1 MKKIYLLLLTLVAF
15 VTSSNAAIKVIY
27 NQDFESAVDATAA
40 GWASPSA
47 AAGLSIT
54 SDGESKLLS
63 FAPSGNDRSAHT
75 LWGADLIKNAA
86 VSTYTVSF
94 DFYAK
99 AWGSN
104 HVTTE
109 YTLMADETT
118 CTKSPNASFISKSD
132 NWLFDLSQQTTN
144 SAAASGSMSF
154 TINKDENSVISLAS
168 GTWYHVDLA
177 VDVDARTVAYNI
189 QSGGSDPVEGTYTV
203 PEGVEMYATG
213 LYFLGARY
221 FSVQYFDNISVKSE
235 VDGDFANTP
244 TTTLSSINNQQRV
257 YSLGFKEG
265 ETLHVKWNG
274 VAKEYEFSDAEPNVV
289 DPTSGTIAWSN
300 NPNYD
305 PSNEGLVNDACQS
318 GSLEVWTTAG
328 NAESEHVTLEVSNEL
343 VPVSAATAAISAVS
357 AGYGKTY
364 VLTADNSTVE
374 LAPTLYIDAKFTGKD
389 ASQSFT
395 KSDLTSGATIEL
407 PGEGTLTLT
416 TKAFGYKSVNS
427 TVVNDIEYQ
436 QKADYNFAHWT
447 DKEIAAAGFTADGNV
462 TGNYANYG
470 RLYWYDSATY
480 DPSAEDNKESK
491 RAYSTIPQFTKK
503 SSEWTDG
510 VLSDDIEFT
519 AAPTV
524 NVHVFQGVGLNL
536 EGKKGDAQDGNWIS
550 SLNLK
555 INNLNA
561 TDFIMVSGYNNYGS
575 NALHPVVASEEEFL
589 ASDNAPVISVVS
601 GTTEISL
608 YRVSDVI
615 ARLQVFSPAGETDGI
630 ANVNAADK
638 TNADAPIYNLSG
650 MRVNKNNLQK
660 GIYIQNGKKFVVNK

>member
-47 AAGLSIT
+47 PAGLSIT

-75 LWGADLIKNAA
+75 LWGADLIKNAG

-94 DFYAK
+94 DFFAK
-99 AWGSN
+99 VWGSN

-118 CTKSPNASFISKSD
+118 CTKSANASFISKSD

-144 SAAASGSMSF
+144 TAAASGSMSF

-177 VDVDARTVAYNI
+177 VDVDARTVEYNI

-221 FSVQYFDNISVKSE
+221 FPVQYFDNISVTSV

-274 VAKEYEFSDAEPNVV
+274 VAQEYEFSDAEPNVV

-328 NAESEHVTLEVSNEL
+328 DTESEHVTLEVSNEL

-470 RLYWYDSATY
+470 RLYWYNSATY
-480 DPSAEDNKESK
+480 DASAENNEKT
-491 RAYSTIPQFTKK
+491 AYSTIPQFTKK

-510 VLSDDIEFT
+510 VLSGDIEFT

-536 EGKKGDAQDGNWIS
+536 EGKKGDNQDGNWIS

-589 ASDNAPVISVVS
+589 ARDNAPVILVVS

>member
-54 SDGESKLLS
+54 SDGESKVLS

-75 LWGADLIKNAA
+75 LWGADLIKDAG

-94 DFYAK
+94 EFYAK

-109 YTLMADETT
+109 YTLMADATT
-118 CTKSPNASFISKSD
+118 CTKSSNASFISKSD

-144 SAAASGSMSF
+144 TAAASGSMSF

-168 GTWYHVDLA
+168 GTWYHVDLT
-177 VDVDARTVAYNI
+177 VNVDARTVDYNI
-189 QSGGSDPVEGTYTV
+189 QAGGSDPVEGTYTV

-221 FSVQYFDNISVKSE
+221 FPVQYFDNISVTSV

-265 ETLHVKWNG
+265 ETLHVMWNG

-328 NAESEHVTLEVSNEL
+328 DTESEHVTLEVSNEL

-462 TGNYANYG
+462 TGNYATYG
-470 RLYWYDSATY
+470 RLYWYNSATY
-480 DPSAEDNKESK
+480 DASAENNEKT
-491 RAYSTIPQFTKK
+491 AYSTIPQFTKK

-510 VLSDDIEFT
+510 VLSGDIEFT

-615 ARLQVFSPAGETDGI
+615 ARLQVFSPVGETDGI

>member
-54 SDGESKLLS
+54 SDGESKVLS

-75 LWGADLIKNAA
+75 LWGADLIKNAG

-94 DFYAK
+94 EFCAK

-109 YTLMADETT
+109 YTLMADGTT
-118 CTKSPNASFISKSD
+118 CTKSSNASFISKSD

-144 SAAASGSMSF
+144 TAAASGSMSF

-168 GTWYHVDLA
+168 GTWYHVDLT
-177 VDVDARTVAYNI
+177 VNVDARTVDYNI
-189 QSGGSDPVEGTYTV
+189 QAGGSEPVEGTYTV

-221 FSVQYFDNISVKSE
+221 FPVQYFDNISVTSE
-235 VDGDFANTP
+235 VNGDFANTP

-265 ETLHVKWNG
+265 ETLHVMWNG
-274 VAKEYEFSDAEPNVV
+274 VATEYEFSEAEPNVV

-300 NPNYD
+300 NPKYD
-305 PSNEGLVNDACQS
+305 SSNEGLVNDACQS

-328 NAESEHVTLEVSNEL
+328 DAESEHVTLEVSNEL

-470 RLYWYDSATY
+470 RLYWYNSATY
-480 DPSAEDNKESK
+480 DASAENNEKT
-491 RAYSTIPQFTKK
+491 AYSTIPQFTKK

-510 VLSDDIEFT
+510 VLSGDIEFT

-536 EGKKGDAQDGNWIS
+536 EGKKGDNQDGNWIS

-615 ARLQVFSPAGETDGI
+615 ARLQVFSPVGETDGI

>member
-54 SDGESKLLS
+54 SDGESKVLS

-75 LWGADLIKNAA
+75 LWGADLIKNAG

-94 DFYAK
+94 EFYAK

-109 YTLMADETT
+109 YTLMADENT
-118 CTKSPNASFISKSD
+118 CTKSQNASFISKSD

-144 SAAASGSMSF
+144 TAAASGSMSF

-177 VDVDARTVAYNI
+177 VDVDARTVDYNI
-189 QSGGSDPVEGTYTV
+189 QAGGSEPVEGTYTV

-221 FSVQYFDNISVKSE
+221 LPVQYFDNISVTSA

-265 ETLHVKWNG
+265 ETLHVMWNG
-274 VAKEYEFSDAEPNVV
+274 VATEYEFSEAEPNVV

-300 NPNYD
+300 NPKYD
-305 PSNEGLVNDACQS
+305 SSNEGLVNDACQS

-328 NAESEHVTLEVSNEL
+328 DAESEHVTLEVSNEL

-470 RLYWYDSATY
+470 RLYWYNSATY
-480 DPSAEDNKESK
+480 DASAENNEKT
-491 RAYSTIPQFTKK
+491 AYSTIPQFTKK

-510 VLSDDIEFT
+510 VLSGDIEFT
-519 AAPTV
+519 AVPTV

-536 EGKKGDAQDGNWIS
+536 EGKKGDDQNGNWIS

-615 ARLQVFSPAGETDGI
+615 ARLQVFSPVGETDGI

>member
-54 SDGESKLLS
+54 SDGESKVLS

-75 LWGADLIKNAA
+75 LWGADLIKNAG

-94 DFYAK
+94 EFYAK

-144 SAAASGSMSF
+144 TAAASGSMSF

-168 GTWYHVDLA
+168 GTWYHVDLT
-177 VDVDARTVAYNI
+177 VDVDARTVDYNI
-189 QSGGSDPVEGTYTV
+189 QAGGSDPVQGNYTV

-221 FSVQYFDNISVKSE
+221 FPVQYFDNISVKSE

-265 ETLHVKWNG
+265 ETLHVMWNG
-274 VAKEYEFSDAEPNVV
+274 VATVYEFSDAEPNVV
-289 DPTSGTIAWSN
+289 DETSGTIAWSN

-305 PSNEGLVNDACQS
+305 PSNEGLVNDACPS

-328 NAESEHVTLEVSNEL
+328 DVESEHVTLEVSNEL

-462 TGNYANYG
+462 TGNYATYG
-470 RLYWYDSATY
+470 RLYWYNSATY
-480 DPSAEDNKESK
+480 DASAENNEKT
-491 RAYSTIPQFTKK
+491 AYSTIPQFTKK

-510 VLSDDIEFT
+510 VLSGDIEFT

-536 EGKKGDAQDGNWIS
+536 EGKKGDNQDGNWIS

-589 ASDNAPVISVVS
+589 AKDNAPIISVVS

-608 YRVSDVI
+608 YRISDVI
-615 ARLQVFSPAGETDGI
+615 ARLQVFSPVGETDGI

>member
-47 AAGLSIT
+47 PAGLSIT

-75 LWGADLIKNAA
+75 LWGADLIKNAG

-94 DFYAK
+94 DFFAK

-118 CTKSPNASFISKSD
+118 CTKSANASFISKSD

-144 SAAASGSMSF
+144 TAAASGSMSF

-221 FSVQYFDNISVKSE
+221 YPVQYFDNISVTSV

-274 VAKEYEFSDAEPNVV
+274 VAQEYEFSDAEPNVV

-328 NAESEHVTLEVSNEL
+328 DTESEHVTLEVSNEL

-470 RLYWYDSATY
+470 RLYWYNSATY
-480 DPSAEDNKESK
+480 DASAENNEKT
-491 RAYSTIPQFTKK
+491 AYSTIPQFTKK

-510 VLSDDIEFT
+510 VLSGDIEFT

-536 EGKKGDAQDGNWIS
+536 EGKKGDNQDGNWIS

-589 ASDNAPVISVVS
+589 ARDNAPVILVVS

>member
-54 SDGESKLLS
+54 SDGESKVLS

-75 LWGADLIKNAA
+75 LWGADLIKNAG

-94 DFYAK
+94 EFYAK

-144 SAAASGSMSF
+144 TAAASGSMSF

-168 GTWYHVDLA
+168 GTWYHVDLT
-177 VDVDARTVAYNI
+177 VNVDARTVDYNI
-189 QSGGSDPVEGTYTV
+189 QAGGSDPVQGNYTV

-221 FSVQYFDNISVKSE
+221 NPVQYFDNISVKSE

-265 ETLHVKWNG
+265 ETLHVMWNG
-274 VAKEYEFSDAEPNVV
+274 VATVYEFSDAEPNVV
-289 DPTSGTIAWSN
+289 DETSGTIAWSN

-305 PSNEGLVNDACQS
+305 PSNEGLVNDACPS

-328 NAESEHVTLEVSNEL
+328 DVESEHVTLEVSNEL

-462 TGNYANYG
+462 IGNYATYG
-470 RLYWYDSATY
+470 RLYWYNSATY
-480 DPSAEDNKESK
+480 DASAETNEKT
-491 RAYSTIPQFTKK
+491 AYSTIPQFTKK

-510 VLSDDIEFT
+510 VLSGDIEFT

-536 EGKKGDAQDGNWIS
+536 EGRKGDDQNGNWIS

-589 ASDNAPVISVVS
+589 ASDNAPIISVVS

-608 YRVSDVI
+608 YRISDVI
-615 ARLQVFSPAGETDGI
+615 ARLQVFSPVGETDGI

>member
-54 SDGESKLLS
+54 SDGESKVLS

-75 LWGADLIKNAA
+75 LWGADLIKNAG

-94 DFYAK
+94 EFCAK

-118 CTKSPNASFISKSD
+118 CTKSSNASFISKSD

-144 SAAASGSMSF
+144 TAAAGSMSF

-177 VDVDARTVAYNI
+177 VDVDARTVDYTI
-189 QSGGSDPVEGTYTV
+189 QAGGGDPVQGTYTV
-203 PEGVEMYATG
+203 PDGVEMYATG

-221 FSVQYFDNISVKSE
+221 FPVQYFDNISVTSE

-274 VAKEYEFSDAEPNVV
+274 VEQKYEFSEAEPNVV

-305 PSNEGLVNDACQS
+305 PSNEGLVNDACPS

-328 NAESEHVTLEVSNEL
+328 DAESEHVTLEVSNEL

-462 TGNYANYG
+462 TGNYATYG
-470 RLYWYDSATY
+470 RLYWYNSATY
-480 DPSAEDNKESK
+480 DASAENNEKT
-491 RAYSTIPQFTKK
+491 AYSTIPQFTKK

-510 VLSDDIEFT
+510 VLSGDIEFT

-536 EGKKGDAQDGNWIS
+536 EGKKSDAQDGNWIS

-555 INNLNA
+555 INKLNA

-608 YRVSDVI
+608 YRISDVI
-615 ARLQVFSPAGETDGI
+615 ARLQVFSPVGETDGI

>member
-47 AAGLSIT
+47 PAGLSIT

-75 LWGADLIKNAA
+75 LWGADLIKNAG

-94 DFYAK
+94 DFFAK

-118 CTKSPNASFISKSD
+118 CTKSANASFISKSD

-144 SAAASGSMSF
+144 TAASGSMSF

-177 VDVDARTVAYNI
+177 VDVDARTVEYNI

-221 FSVQYFDNISVKSE
+221 FPVQYFDNISVTSV

-274 VAKEYEFSDAEPNVV
+274 VAQEYEFSDAEPNVV

-328 NAESEHVTLEVSNEL
+328 DTESEHVTLEVSNEL

-470 RLYWYDSATY
+470 RLYWYNSATY
-480 DPSAEDNKESK
+480 DASAENNEKT
-491 RAYSTIPQFTKK
+491 AYSTIPQFTKK

-510 VLSDDIEFT
+510 VLSGDIEFT

-536 EGKKGDAQDGNWIS
+536 EGKKGDNQDGNWIS

-589 ASDNAPVISVVS
+589 ARDNAPVILVVS

>member
-54 SDGESKLLS
+54 SDGESKVLS

-75 LWGADLIKNAA
+75 LWGADLIKNAG

-94 DFYAK
+94 EFCAK
-99 AWGSN
+99 TWGSN

-109 YTLMADETT
+109 YTLMADGTT
-118 CTKSPNASFISKSD
+118 CTKSANASFISKSD

-144 SAAASGSMSF
+144 TAAASGSMSF

-168 GTWYHVDLA
+168 GTWYHVDLT
-177 VDVDARTVAYNI
+177 VNVDARTVDYNI
-189 QSGGSDPVEGTYTV
+189 QAGGSEPVEGTYTV

-221 FSVQYFDNISVKSE
+221 LPVQYFDNISVTSA

-265 ETLHVKWNG
+265 ETLHVMWNG
-274 VAKEYEFSDAEPNVV
+274 VATEYEFSEAEPNVV

-300 NPNYD
+300 NPKYD
-305 PSNEGLVNDACQS
+305 SSNEGLVNDACQS

-328 NAESEHVTLEVSNEL
+328 DAESEHVTLEVSNEL

-470 RLYWYDSATY
+470 RLYWYNSATY
-480 DPSAEDNKESK
+480 DASAENNEKT
-491 RAYSTIPQFTKK
+491 AYSTIPQFTKK

-510 VLSDDIEFT
+510 VLSGDIEFT
-519 AAPTV
+519 AVPTV

-536 EGKKGDAQDGNWIS
+536 EGKKGDDQNGNWIS

-615 ARLQVFSPAGETDGI
+615 ARLQVFSPVGETDGI

>member
-54 SDGESKLLS
+54 SDGESKVLS

-75 LWGADLIKNAA
+75 LWGADLIKNAG

-94 DFYAK
+94 EFCAK

-109 YTLMADETT
+109 YTLMADENT

-144 SAAASGSMSF
+144 TAAASGSMSF

-168 GTWYHVDLA
+168 GTWYHVDLT
-177 VDVDARTVAYNI
+177 VNVDARTVDYNI
-189 QSGGSDPVEGTYTV
+189 QAGGSEPVEGTYTV

-221 FSVQYFDNISVKSE
+221 LPVQYFDNISVTSA

-257 YSLGFKEG
+257 YSLGFKDG
-265 ETLHVKWNG
+265 ETLHVMWNG
-274 VAKEYEFSDAEPNVV
+274 VATEYEFSEAEPNVV

-300 NPNYD
+300 NPKYD

-328 NAESEHVTLEVSNEL
+328 DAESEHVTLEVSNEL

-470 RLYWYDSATY
+470 RLYWYNSATY
-480 DPSAEDNKESK
+480 DASAENNEKT
-491 RAYSTIPQFTKK
+491 AYSTIPQFTKK

-510 VLSDDIEFT
+510 VLSGDIEFT

-536 EGKKGDAQDGNWIS
+536 EGKKGDNQDGNWIS

-589 ASDNAPVISVVS
+589 ARDNAPVISVVS

-615 ARLQVFSPAGETDGI
+615 ARLQVFSPAGETNGI

>member
-54 SDGESKLLS
+54 SDGESKVLS

-75 LWGADLIKNAA
+75 LWGADLIKNAG

-94 DFYAK
+94 EFCAK

-118 CTKSPNASFISKSD
+118 CTKSQNASFISKSD

-144 SAAASGSMSF
+144 TAAASGSMSF

-168 GTWYHVDLA
+168 GTWYHVDLT
-177 VDVDARTVAYNI
+177 VDVDARTVDYNI
-189 QSGGSDPVEGTYTV
+189 QAGGSDPVEGTYTV

-221 FSVQYFDNISVKSE
+221 FPVQYFDNISVTSE
-235 VDGDFANTP
+235 VNGDFANTP

-265 ETLHVKWNG
+265 ETLHVMWNG
-274 VAKEYEFSDAEPNVV
+274 VAKVYEFSNAEPNVV

-305 PSNEGLVNDACQS
+305 PSNEGLVNDACPS

-328 NAESEHVTLEVSNEL
+328 DAESEHVTLEVSNEL

-470 RLYWYDSATY
+470 RLYWYNSATY
-480 DPSAEDNKESK
+480 DPSAEDNKKSMT
-491 RAYSTIPQFTKK
+491 AYSTIPQFTKK

-510 VLSDDIEFT
+510 VLSGDIEFT

-536 EGKKGDAQDGNWIS
+536 EGKKGDNQDGNWIS

-589 ASDNAPVISVVS
+589 ARDNAPVILVVS

>member
-54 SDGESKLLS
+54 SDGESKVLS

-75 LWGADLIKNAA
+75 LWGADLIKNAG

-94 DFYAK
+94 EFCAK

-109 YTLMADETT
+109 YTLMADGTT
-118 CTKSPNASFISKSD
+118 CTESSNASFISKSD

-144 SAAASGSMSF
+144 TAAASGSMSF

-168 GTWYHVDLA
+168 GTWYHVDLT
-177 VDVDARTVAYNI
+177 VNVDARTVDYNI
-189 QSGGSDPVEGTYTV
+189 QAGGSEPVEGTYTV

-221 FSVQYFDNISVKSE
+221 LPVQYFDNISVTSA

-257 YSLGFKEG
+257 YSLGFKDG
-265 ETLHVKWNG
+265 ETLHVMWNG
-274 VAKEYEFSDAEPNVV
+274 EAKEYEFSEAEPNVV

-305 PSNEGLVNDACQS
+305 PSNEGLVNDDCQS

-328 NAESEHVTLEVSNEL
+328 DAESEHVTLEVSNEL

-470 RLYWYDSATY
+470 RLYWYNSATY
-480 DPSAEDNKESK
+480 DASAENNEKT
-491 RAYSTIPQFTKK
+491 AYSTIPQFTKK

-510 VLSDDIEFT
+510 VLSGDIEFT

-536 EGKKGDAQDGNWIS
+536 EGKKGDNQDGNWIS

-615 ARLQVFSPAGETDGI
+615 ARLQVFSPVGETDGI

>member
-47 AAGLSIT
+47 VAGLSIT
-54 SDGESKLLS
+54 SDGESKVLS

-75 LWGADLIKNAA
+75 LWGAELIKNAG

-94 DFYAK
+94 EFCAK
-99 AWGSN
+99 TWGSN

-109 YTLMADETT
+109 YTLMANDTT
-118 CTKSPNASFISKSD
+118 CTKSPNTSFISKSD

-144 SAAASGSMSF
+144 TAAASGSMSF

-177 VDVDARTVAYNI
+177 VDVDARTVEYSI
-189 QSGGSDPVEGTYTV
+189 QAGGGDPVQGTYTV
-203 PEGVEMYATG
+203 PDGVEMYATG

-221 FSVQYFDNISVKSE
+221 FPVQYFDNISVTSA

-274 VAKEYEFSDAEPNVV
+274 VEQKYEFSEAEPNVV

-305 PSNEGLVNDACQS
+305 PSNEGLVNDACPS

-328 NAESEHVTLEVSNEL
+328 DAESGHVTLEVSNEL

-374 LAPTLYIDAKFTGKD
+374 LAPILYIDAKFTGKD

-462 TGNYANYG
+462 TGNYATYG
-470 RLYWYDSATY
+470 RLYWYNSATY
-480 DPSAEDNKESK
+480 DASAENNEEAKT
-491 RAYSTIPQFTKK
+491 AYSTIPQFTKK

-510 VLSDDIEFT
+510 VLSGDIEFT

-555 INNLNA
+555 INKLNA

-589 ASDNAPVISVVS
+589 AKDNAPVISVVS

-608 YRVSDVI
+608 YRISDVI
-615 ARLQVFSPAGETDGI
+615 ARLQVFSPVGETDGI

>member
-54 SDGESKLLS
+54 SDGESKVLS

-75 LWGADLIKNAA
+75 LWGADLIKNAG

-94 DFYAK
+94 EFCAK

-118 CTKSPNASFISKSD
+118 CTKSQNASFISKSD

-144 SAAASGSMSF
+144 TAAASGSMSF

-168 GTWYHVDLA
+168 GTWYHVDLT
-177 VDVDARTVAYNI
+177 VDVDARTVDYNI
-189 QSGGSDPVEGTYTV
+189 QAGGSDPVEGTYTV

-221 FSVQYFDNISVKSE
+221 FPVQYFDNISVTSE
-235 VDGDFANTP
+235 VNGDFANTP

-265 ETLHVKWNG
+265 ETLHVMWNG

-470 RLYWYDSATY
+470 RLYWYNSATY
-480 DPSAEDNKESK
+480 DPSAEDNKKSMT
-491 RAYSTIPQFTKK
+491 AYSTIPQFTKK

-510 VLSDDIEFT
+510 VLSGDIEFT

-589 ASDNAPVISVVS
+589 ARDNAPVILVVS

-638 TNADAPIYNLSG
+638 TNADAPIYTLSG

>member
-54 SDGESKLLS
+54 SDGESKVLS

-75 LWGADLIKNAA
+75 LWGADLIKNAG

-94 DFYAK
+94 EFCAK

-109 YTLMADETT
+109 YTLMADGTT
-118 CTKSPNASFISKSD
+118 CTKSSNASFISKSD

-144 SAAASGSMSF
+144 TAAASGSMSF

-168 GTWYHVDLA
+168 GTWYHVDLT
-177 VDVDARTVAYNI
+177 VNVDARTVDYNI
-189 QSGGSDPVEGTYTV
+189 QAGGSEPVEGTYTV

-221 FSVQYFDNISVKSE
+221 FPVQYFDNISVTSV

-257 YSLGFKEG
+257 YSLGFKDG
-265 ETLHVKWNG
+265 ETLHVMWNG
-274 VAKEYEFSDAEPNVV
+274 VATEYEFSEAEPNVV

-300 NPNYD
+300 NPKYD

-328 NAESEHVTLEVSNEL
+328 DAESEHVTLEVSNEL

-470 RLYWYDSATY
+470 RLYWYNSATY
-480 DPSAEDNKESK
+480 DASAENNEKT
-491 RAYSTIPQFTKK
+491 AYSTIPQFTKK

-510 VLSDDIEFT
+510 VLSGDIEFT

-536 EGKKGDAQDGNWIS
+536 EGKKGDNQDGNWIS

-615 ARLQVFSPAGETDGI
+615 ARLQVFSPVGETDGI

>member
-47 AAGLSIT
+47 PAGLSIT

-75 LWGADLIKNAA
+75 LWGADLIKNAG

-94 DFYAK
+94 DFFAK

-118 CTKSPNASFISKSD
+118 CTKSANASFISKSD

-144 SAAASGSMSF
+144 TAAASGSMSF

-177 VDVDARTVAYNI
+177 VDVDARTVEYYI

-221 FSVQYFDNISVKSE
+221 FPVQYFDNISVTSV

-274 VAKEYEFSDAEPNVV
+274 VAQEYEFSDAEPNVV

-328 NAESEHVTLEVSNEL
+328 DTESEHVTLEVSNEL

-470 RLYWYDSATY
+470 RLYWYNSATY
-480 DPSAEDNKESK
+480 DASAENNEKT
-491 RAYSTIPQFTKK
+491 AYSTIPQFTKK

-510 VLSDDIEFT
+510 VLSGDIEFT

-536 EGKKGDAQDGNWIS
+536 EGKKGDNQDGNWIS

-589 ASDNAPVISVVS
+589 ARDNAPVILVVS

>member
-75 LWGADLIKNAA
+75 LWGADLIKNAS

-99 AWGSN
+99 TWGSN

-109 YTLMADETT
+109 YTLMADENT
-118 CTKSPNASFISKSD
+118 CTKSANASFISKSD

-144 SAAASGSMSF
+144 TAAASGSMSF

-168 GTWYHVDLA
+168 GTWYHVDLT
-177 VDVDARTVAYNI
+177 VDVDARTVEYNI

-221 FSVQYFDNISVKSE
+221 LPVQYFDNISVTSV

-274 VAKEYEFSDAEPNVV
+274 VAKEYEFSEADPNVV

-328 NAESEHVTLEVSNEL
+328 DTESEHVTLEVSNEL

-470 RLYWYDSATY
+470 RLYWYNSATY
-480 DPSAEDNKESK
+480 DASAENNEKT
-491 RAYSTIPQFTKK
+491 AYSTIPQFTKK

-510 VLSDDIEFT
+510 VLSGDIEFT

-536 EGKKGDAQDGNWIS
+536 EGKKGDNQDGNWIS

-589 ASDNAPVISVVS
+589 ARDNAPVISVVS

-615 ARLQVFSPAGETDGI
+615 ARLQVFSPVGETDGI

>member
-1 MKKIYLLLLTLVAF
+1 
-15 VTSSNAAIKVIY
+15 
-27 NQDFESAVDATAA
+27 
-40 GWASPSA
+40 
-47 AAGLSIT
+47 
-54 SDGESKLLS
+54 
-63 FAPSGNDRSAHT
+63 
-75 LWGADLIKNAA
+75 
-86 VSTYTVSF
+86 
-94 DFYAK
+94 
-99 AWGSN
+99 
-104 HVTTE
+104 
-109 YTLMADETT
+109 MADETT
-118 CTKSPNASFISKSD
+118 CTKSANASFISKSD

-144 SAAASGSMSF
+144 TAAASGSMSF

-177 VDVDARTVAYNI
+177 VDVDARTVEYNI

-221 FSVQYFDNISVKSE
+221 FPVQYFDNISVTSV

-328 NAESEHVTLEVSNEL
+328 DTESEHVTLEVSNEL

-374 LAPTLYIDAKFTGKD
+374 LAPTLYIDAKFTGKN

-462 TGNYANYG
+462 TGNYATYG
-470 RLYWYDSATY
+470 RLYWYNSATY
-480 DPSAEDNKESK
+480 DASAENNEKT
-491 RAYSTIPQFTKK
+491 AYSTIPQFTKK

-510 VLSDDIEFT
+510 VLSGDIEFT

-536 EGKKGDAQDGNWIS
+536 EGKRGDNQDGNWIS

-589 ASDNAPVISVVS
+589 ASDNAPVILVVS

-615 ARLQVFSPAGETDGI
+615 ARLQVFSPVGETDGI

>member
-1 MKKIYLLLLTLVAF
+1 MKKIYLLLLSLVAF
-15 VTSSNAAIKVIY
+15 VTSTNAAIKVIY
-27 NQDFESAVDATAA
+27 SQNFESAVDATAA

-47 AAGLSIT
+47 AAGLSIG
-54 SDGESKLLS
+54 SDGESKMLV
-63 FAPSGNDRSAHT
+63 FAPGVVNDRSAHN

-86 VSTYTVSF
+86 VTNYIVSF
-94 DFYAK
+94 DFEPF
-99 AWGSN
+99 AWGNN
-104 HVTTE
+104 HVTSE
-109 YTLMADETT
+109 YTVMADETT
-118 CTKSPNASFISKSD
+118 CTKKANSNFASVEGAA
-132 NWLFDLSQQTTN
+132 WLFDLSEQSTN
-144 SAAASGSMSF
+144 TAAASGSKTF
-154 TINKDENSVISLAS
+154 AINKNEDNLITLSS
-168 GTWYHVDLA
+168 GKWYHVDLN
-177 VDVDARTVAYNI
+177 VDVEARTVSYSI
-189 QSGGSDPVEGTYTV
+189 VSGSDDPVQGVYEV

-213 LYFLGARY
+213 LYYLAARY
-221 FSVQYFDNISVKSE
+221 SATQYFDNILVYSE
-235 VDGDFANTP
+235 TDGDYANVP
-244 TTTLSSINNQQRV
+244 SAALSNINNHQRV
-257 YSLGFKEG
+257 YSIGFKEG
-265 ETLHVKWNG
+265 ETLHINWNG
-274 VAKEYEFSDAEPNVV
+274 KETTYDFGEAVPSPVDA
-289 DPTSGTIAWSN
+289 TSGTIAWSN

-318 GSLEVWTTAG
+318 GILEVWTTAG
-328 NAESEHVTLEVSNEL
+328 DAESEHVTLEVSNEL

-416 TKAFGYKSVNS
+416 TKAFGYQSVNS

-462 TGNYANYG
+462 TGNYATYG
-470 RLYWYDSATY
+470 RLYWYNSATY
-480 DPSAEDNKESK
+480 DPSAENYEKT
-491 RAYSTIPQFTKK
+491 AYSTIPQFTKK
-503 SSEWTDG
+503 SSEWTNG
-510 VLSDDIEFT
+510 VLSGDIEFT

-536 EGKKGDAQDGNWIS
+536 EGRKGDAQDGNWIS

-589 ASDNAPVISVVS
+589 AKDNAPIISVVS

-608 YRVSDVI
+608 YRISDVI
-615 ARLQVFSPAGETDGI
+615 ARLQVFSPVGETDGI

>member
-47 AAGLSIT
+47 APGLSIT
-54 SDGESKLLS
+54 SDGESKVLS

-75 LWGADLIKNAA
+75 LWGADLIKNAG

-94 DFYAK
+94 EFYAK
-99 AWGSN
+99 AWGNN

-144 SAAASGSMSF
+144 TAAASGSMSF

-177 VDVDARTVAYNI
+177 VDVDARTVEYNI

-221 FSVQYFDNISVKSE
+221 FPVQYFDNISVTSV

-274 VAKEYEFSDAEPNVV
+274 VAQEYEFSDAEPNLV

-328 NAESEHVTLEVSNEL
+328 DTESEHVTLEVSNEL

-436 QKADYNFAHWT
+436 QKADGLA
-447 DKEIAAAGFTADGNV
+447 K
-462 TGNYANYG
+462 
-470 RLYWYDSATY
+470 RL
-480 DPSAEDNKESK
+480 
-491 RAYSTIPQFTKK
+491 RI
-503 SSEWTDG
+503 
-510 VLSDDIEFT
+510 
-519 AAPTV
+519 
-524 NVHVFQGVGLNL
+524 L
-536 EGKKGDAQDGNWIS
+536 ENRIQQINW
-550 SLNLK
+550 
-555 INNLNA
+555 
-561 TDFIMVSGYNNYGS
+561 
-575 NALHPVVASEEEFL
+575 
-589 ASDNAPVISVVS
+589 
-601 GTTEISL
+601 TTELI
-608 YRVSDVI
+608 V
-615 ARLQVFSPAGETDGI
+615 
-630 ANVNAADK
+630 K
-638 TNADAPIYNLSG
+638 
-650 MRVNKNNLQK
+650 
-660 GIYIQNGKKFVVNK
+660 

>member
-47 AAGLSIT
+47 PAGLSIT

-75 LWGADLIKNAA
+75 LWGADLIKNAG

-94 DFYAK
+94 DFFAK

-118 CTKSPNASFISKSD
+118 CTKSANASFISKSD

-144 SAAASGSMSF
+144 TAAASGSMSF

-177 VDVDARTVAYNI
+177 VDVDARTVEYNI

-221 FSVQYFDNISVKSE
+221 FPVQYFDNISVTSV

-274 VAKEYEFSDAEPNVV
+274 VAQEYEFSDAEPNVV

-328 NAESEHVTLEVSNEL
+328 DTESEHVTLEVSNEL

-470 RLYWYDSATY
+470 RLYWYNSATY
-480 DPSAEDNKESK
+480 DASAENNEKT
-491 RAYSTIPQFTKK
+491 AYSTIPQFTKK

-510 VLSDDIEFT
+510 VLSGDIEFT

-536 EGKKGDAQDGNWIS
+536 EGKKGDNQDGNWIS

-589 ASDNAPVISVVS
+589 ARDNAPVILVVS

>member
-54 SDGESKLLS
+54 SDGESKVLS

-75 LWGADLIKNAA
+75 LWGADLIKNAG

-94 DFYAK
+94 NFYAK
-99 AWGSN
+99 AWGNN

-144 SAAASGSMSF
+144 TAGASGSMSF

-177 VDVDARTVAYNI
+177 VDVDARTVEYTI
-189 QSGGSDPVEGTYTV
+189 QSGESDPVQGSYTV

-221 FSVQYFDNISVKSE
+221 NPVQYFDDISVTSE

-274 VAKEYEFSDAEPNVV
+274 VATDYEFSDAEPNVV
-289 DPTSGTIAWSN
+289 DETSGTIAWSN

-305 PSNEGLVNDACQS
+305 PSNEGLVNDDCPS

-328 NAESEHVTLEVSNEL
+328 DVESEHVTLEVSNEL

-389 ASQSFT
+389 ASLSFT

-462 TGNYANYG
+462 TGNYATYG
-470 RLYWYDSATY
+470 RLYWYNSATY
-480 DPSAEDNKESK
+480 DASAENNEKT
-491 RAYSTIPQFTKK
+491 AYSTIPQFTKK

-510 VLSDDIEFT
+510 VLSGDIEFT

-536 EGKKGDAQDGNWIS
+536 EGKKGDDQGGNWIS

-575 NALHPVVASEEEFL
+575 NALHPVVASEEDFL
-589 ASDNAPVISVVS
+589 AKDNAPIISVVS

-608 YRVSDVI
+608 YRISDVI
-615 ARLQVFSPAGETDGI
+615 ARLQVFSPVGETDGI

>member
-1 MKKIYLLLLTLVAF
+1 M
-15 VTSSNAAIKVIY
+15 
-27 NQDFESAVDATAA
+27 
-40 GWASPSA
+40 
-47 AAGLSIT
+47 
-54 SDGESKLLS
+54 
-63 FAPSGNDRSAHT
+63 
-75 LWGADLIKNAA
+75 
-86 VSTYTVSF
+86 
-94 DFYAK
+94 
-99 AWGSN
+99 
-104 HVTTE
+104 
-109 YTLMADETT
+109 
-118 CTKSPNASFISKSD
+118 
-132 NWLFDLSQQTTN
+132 
-144 SAAASGSMSF
+144 
-154 TINKDENSVISLAS
+154 AS

-177 VDVDARTVAYNI
+177 VDVDARTVEYNI
-189 QSGGSDPVEGTYTV
+189 QSGGGDPVQGSYTV

-221 FSVQYFDNISVKSE
+221 NPVQYFDNISVTSE

-265 ETLHVKWNG
+265 ETLHVMWNG
-274 VAKEYEFSDAEPNVV
+274 VATVYEFSDAEPNVV
-289 DPTSGTIAWSN
+289 DETSGTIAWSN

-305 PSNEGLVNDACQS
+305 PSNEGLVNDACPS

-328 NAESEHVTLEVSNEL
+328 DAESEHVTLEVSNEL

-462 TGNYANYG
+462 TGNYATYG
-470 RLYWYDSATY
+470 RLYWYNSATY
-480 DPSAEDNKESK
+480 DASAENNEKT
-491 RAYSTIPQFTKK
+491 AYSTIPQFTKK

-510 VLSDDIEFT
+510 VLSGDIEFT

-536 EGKKGDAQDGNWIS
+536 EGKKGDNQDGNWIS

-589 ASDNAPVISVVS
+589 AKDNAPIISVVS

-608 YRVSDVI
+608 YRISDVI
-615 ARLQVFSPAGETDGI
+615 ARLQVFSPVGETDGI

>member
-40 GWASPSA
+40 GWASPSV

-54 SDGESKLLS
+54 SDGESKVLS

-75 LWGADLIKNAA
+75 LWGADLIKTAG

-94 DFYAK
+94 EFCAK

-109 YTLMADETT
+109 YTLMADENT

-144 SAAASGSMSF
+144 TPAASGSMSF
-154 TINKDENSVISLAS
+154 TINKDENSVVSLAS

-177 VDVDARTVAYNI
+177 VDVDARTVDYNI
-189 QSGGSDPVEGTYTV
+189 QAGGGDPVQGTYTV
-203 PEGVEMYATG
+203 PDGVEMYATG

-221 FSVQYFDNISVKSE
+221 YPVQYFDNISVTSE

-265 ETLHVKWNG
+265 ETLHVMWNG
-274 VAKEYEFSDAEPNVV
+274 VAKDYEFGDAEPNVV

-305 PSNEGLVNDACQS
+305 PSNEGLVNDACPS

-328 NAESEHVTLEVSNEL
+328 DAESEHVTLEVSNEL

-470 RLYWYDSATY
+470 RLYWYNSATY
-480 DPSAEDNKESK
+480 DPSAEDNKKSMT
-491 RAYSTIPQFTKK
+491 AYSTIPQFTKK

-510 VLSDDIEFT
+510 VLSGDIEFT

-536 EGKKGDAQDGNWIS
+536 EGKKGDNQDGNWIS

-589 ASDNAPVISVVS
+589 ARDNAPVISVVS

>member
-54 SDGESKLLS
+54 SDGESKVLS

-75 LWGADLIKNAA
+75 LWGADLIKDAG

-94 DFYAK
+94 EFYAK
-99 AWGSN
+99 AWGNN

-118 CTKSPNASFISKSD
+118 CTKSPNASFISSD

-144 SAAASGSMSF
+144 TPGASGSMSF

-168 GTWYHVDLA
+168 GTWYHVDLV
-177 VDVDARTVAYNI
+177 VDVDARTVEYTI
-189 QSGGSDPVEGTYTV
+189 QSGESDPVQGSYTV

-221 FSVQYFDNISVKSE
+221 NPVQYFDNISVTSE

-274 VAKEYEFSDAEPNVV
+274 VATDYEFSDAERNVV
-289 DPTSGTIAWSN
+289 DETSGTIAWSN

-305 PSNEGLVNDACQS
+305 PSNEGLVNDDCPS

-328 NAESEHVTLEVSNEL
+328 DAESEHVTLKVSNEL

-462 TGNYANYG
+462 TGNYATYG
-470 RLYWYDSATY
+470 RLYWYNSATY
-480 DPSAEDNKESK
+480 DASAENNEKT
-491 RAYSTIPQFTKK
+491 AYSTIPQFTKK
-503 SSEWTDG
+503 SSEWTNG
-510 VLSDDIEFT
+510 VLSGDIEFT

-536 EGKKGDAQDGNWIS
+536 EGRKGDNLDGNWIS

-555 INNLNA
+555 INNLKA

-589 ASDNAPVISVVS
+589 ARDNAPIISVVS

-608 YRVSDVI
+608 YRISDVI
-615 ARLQVFSPAGETDGI
+615 ARLQVFSPVGETNGI

>member
-54 SDGESKLLS
+54 SDGESKVLS

-75 LWGADLIKNAA
+75 LWGADLIKNAG

-94 DFYAK
+94 EFYAK
-99 AWGSN
+99 AWGN
-104 HVTTE
+104 KNVTTE
-109 YTLMADETT
+109 YTLMADGTT

-144 SAAASGSMSF
+144 TAAASGSMSF

-168 GTWYHVDLA
+168 GTWYHVDLS
-177 VDVDARTVAYNI
+177 VDVDARTVEYNI
-189 QSGGSDPVEGTYTV
+189 QSGESEPIQDTYTV

-221 FSVQYFDNISVKSE
+221 NPVQYFDNISVTSA

-257 YSLGFKEG
+257 YSLGFKDG
-265 ETLHVKWNG
+265 ETLHVMWNG
-274 VAKEYEFSDAEPNVV
+274 VATEYEFSEAEPNVV

-300 NPNYD
+300 NPKYD

-328 NAESEHVTLEVSNEL
+328 DAESEHVTLEVSNEL

-470 RLYWYDSATY
+470 RLYWYNSATY
-480 DPSAEDNKESK
+480 DASAENNEKT
-491 RAYSTIPQFTKK
+491 AYSTIPQFTKK

-510 VLSDDIEFT
+510 VLSGDIEFT

-536 EGKKGDAQDGNWIS
+536 EGKKGDNQDGNWIS

-589 ASDNAPVISVVS
+589 AKDNAPVILVVS

>member
-54 SDGESKLLS
+54 SDGESKVLS

-75 LWGADLIKNAA
+75 LWGADLIKNAG

-94 DFYAK
+94 EFCAK

-109 YTLMADETT
+109 YTLMADGTT
-118 CTKSPNASFISKSD
+118 CTKSSNASFISKSD

-144 SAAASGSMSF
+144 TAAASGSMSF

-168 GTWYHVDLA
+168 GTWYHVDLT
-177 VDVDARTVAYNI
+177 VNVDARTVDYNI
-189 QSGGSDPVEGTYTV
+189 QAGGSEPVEGTYTV

-221 FSVQYFDNISVKSE
+221 FPVQYFDNISVTSE
-235 VDGDFANTP
+235 VNGDFANTP

-265 ETLHVKWNG
+265 ETLHVMWNG
-274 VAKEYEFSDAEPNVV
+274 VATEYEFSEAEPNVV

-300 NPNYD
+300 NPKYD
-305 PSNEGLVNDACQS
+305 SSNEGLVNDACQS

-328 NAESEHVTLEVSNEL
+328 DAESEHVTLEVSNEL

-470 RLYWYDSATY
+470 RLYWYNSATY
-480 DPSAEDNKESK
+480 DASAENNEKT
-491 RAYSTIPQFTKK
+491 AYSTIPQFTKK

-510 VLSDDIEFT
+510 VLSGDIEFT

-536 EGKKGDAQDGNWIS
+536 EGKKGDNQDGNWIS

-589 ASDNAPVISVVS
+589 ASDNAPVISVMS

-615 ARLQVFSPAGETDGI
+615 ARLQVFSPVGETDGI

>member
-54 SDGESKLLS
+54 SDGESKVLS

-75 LWGADLIKNAA
+75 LWGADLIKNAG

-94 DFYAK
+94 EFCAK

-118 CTKSPNASFISKSD
+118 CTKSQNASFISKSD

-144 SAAASGSMSF
+144 TAAASGSMSF

-168 GTWYHVDLA
+168 GTWYHVDLT
-177 VDVDARTVAYNI
+177 VNVDARTVDYNI
-189 QSGGSDPVEGTYTV
+189 QAGGSDPVEGTYTV

-221 FSVQYFDNISVKSE
+221 FPVQYFDNISVTSE
-235 VDGDFANTP
+235 VNGDFANTP

-265 ETLHVKWNG
+265 ETLHVMWNG
-274 VAKEYEFSDAEPNVV
+274 VAKEYEFSEAEPNVV

-300 NPNYD
+300 NPKYD
-305 PSNEGLVNDACQS
+305 SSNEGLVNDACQS

-328 NAESEHVTLEVSNEL
+328 DAESEHVTLEVSNEL

-470 RLYWYDSATY
+470 RLYWYNSATY
-480 DPSAEDNKESK
+480 DASAENNEKT
-491 RAYSTIPQFTKK
+491 AYSTIPQFTKK

-510 VLSDDIEFT
+510 VLSGDIEFT
-519 AAPTV
+519 AAPSV

-536 EGKKGDAQDGNWIS
+536 EGKKGDNQDGNWIS

-589 ASDNAPVISVVS
+589 ARDNAPVILVVS

>member
-54 SDGESKLLS
+54 SDGESKVLS

-75 LWGADLIKNAA
+75 LWGADLIKNAG

-94 DFYAK
+94 EFCAK

-109 YTLMADETT
+109 YTLMADGTT
-118 CTKSPNASFISKSD
+118 CTKSANASFISKSD

-144 SAAASGSMSF
+144 TAAASGSMSF

-168 GTWYHVDLA
+168 GTWYHVDLT
-177 VDVDARTVAYNI
+177 VNVDARTVDYNI
-189 QSGGSDPVEGTYTV
+189 QAGGSEPVEGTYTV

-221 FSVQYFDNISVKSE
+221 LPVQYFDNISVTSE
-235 VDGDFANTP
+235 VNGDFANTP

-265 ETLHVKWNG
+265 ETLHVMWNG
-274 VAKEYEFSDAEPNVV
+274 VATEYEFSEAEPNVV

-300 NPNYD
+300 NPKYD
-305 PSNEGLVNDACQS
+305 SSNEGLVNDACQS

-328 NAESEHVTLEVSNEL
+328 DAESEHVTLEVSNEL

-470 RLYWYDSATY
+470 RLYWYNSATY
-480 DPSAEDNKESK
+480 DASAENNEKT
-491 RAYSTIPQFTKK
+491 AYSTIPQFTKK

-510 VLSDDIEFT
+510 VLSGDIEFT

-536 EGKKGDAQDGNWIS
+536 EGKKGDNQDGNWIS

-589 ASDNAPVISVVS
+589 ARDNAPVISVVS

-615 ARLQVFSPAGETDGI
+615 ARLQVFSPVGETDGI

>member
-40 GWASPSA
+40 GWASPNA
-47 AAGLSIT
+47 AEGLSIT
-54 SDGESKLLS
+54 SDGESKVLS

-75 LWGADLIKNAA
+75 LWGADLIKNAG

-94 DFYAK
+94 EFYAK
-99 AWGSN
+99 AWGSKN
-104 HVTTE
+104 VTTE
-109 YTLMADETT
+109 YTLMADENT

-132 NWLFDLSQQTTN
+132 NWLFDLSQQSTN

-177 VDVDARTVAYNI
+177 VDVDARTVDYTI

-221 FSVQYFDNISVKSE
+221 FPVQYFDNISVTSE
-235 VDGDFANTP
+235 VNGDFANTP
-244 TTTLSSINNQQRV
+244 TATLSSINNQQRV
-257 YSLGFKEG
+257 YSLGFKDG
-265 ETLHVKWNG
+265 ETLHVMWNG
-274 VAKEYEFSDAEPNVV
+274 VATEYEFSEAEPNVV
-289 DPTSGTIAWSN
+289 DETSGTIAWSN

-305 PSNEGLVNDACQS
+305 PSNEGLVNDACPS

-328 NAESEHVTLEVSNEL
+328 DAESEHVTLEVSNEL

-447 DKEIAAAGFTADGNV
+447 DKEITAAGFTADGNV
-462 TGNYANYG
+462 TGNYATYS
-470 RLYWYDSATY
+470 RLYWYNSATY
-480 DPSAEDNKESK
+480 DASAENNEKT
-491 RAYSTIPQFTKK
+491 AYSTIPQFTKK

-510 VLSDDIEFT
+510 VLSGDVEFT

-536 EGKKGDAQDGNWIS
+536 EGRKGDAQDGNWIS

-589 ASDNAPVISVVS
+589 AKDNAPIISVVS

-608 YRVSDVI
+608 YRISDVI
-615 ARLQVFSPAGETDGI
+615 ARLQVFSPVGETDGI

>member
-15 VTSSNAAIKVIY
+15 VTSSNAAVKVIY
-27 NQDFESAVDATAA
+27 NQDFESAVDVTAA

-47 AAGLSIT
+47 GAGLSIT
-54 SDGESKLLS
+54 SDGESKVLS

-75 LWGADLIKNAA
+75 LWGADLIKNAG

-94 DFYAK
+94 EFYAK

-118 CTKSPNASFISKSD
+118 CTTGANNSFISKSD
-132 NWLFDLSQQTTN
+132 NWLFDLSQQSTN
-144 SAAASGSMSF
+144 TAAASGSMSF

-177 VDVDARTVAYNI
+177 VDVDARTVDYNI
-189 QSGGSDPVEGTYTV
+189 VSGGNDPVQGTYSV

-213 LYFLGARY
+213 IYFLGARY
-221 FSVQYFDNISVKSE
+221 TPVQYFDNISVTSE
-235 VDGDFANTP
+235 VDGDFANAP
-244 TTTLSSINNQQRV
+244 TATLSSINNQQRV

-265 ETLHVKWNG
+265 ETLHVNWNG
-274 VAKEYEFSDAEPNVV
+274 TIKEYEFSDAEPNVV

-318 GSLEVWTTAG
+318 GSLEVWTTSG
-328 NAESEHVTLEVSNEL
+328 DAESEHVTLEVSNEL

-364 VLTADNSTVE
+364 TLTADNSTVE

-447 DKEIAAAGFTADGNV
+447 DKEIAESGFTADGNV
-462 TGNYANYG
+462 TGNYATYG
-470 RLYWYDSATY
+470 RLYWYNSATY
-480 DPSAEDNKESK
+480 DASAENNQKT
-491 RAYSTIPQFTKK
+491 AYSTIPQFTKN

-510 VLSDDIEFT
+510 VLSGDIEFT
-519 AAPTV
+519 ATPSV

-536 EGKKGDAQDGNWIS
+536 EGRKGDDQDGNWIS

-575 NALHPVVASEEEFL
+575 NALHPIVASEEEFL
-589 ASDNAPVISVVS
+589 ASNNAPVISVVS

-608 YRVSDVI
+608 YRISDVI
-615 ARLQVFSPAGETDGI
+615 ARLQVFSPVGDASGI

-638 TNADAPIYNLSG
+638 ANADAPIYNLSG